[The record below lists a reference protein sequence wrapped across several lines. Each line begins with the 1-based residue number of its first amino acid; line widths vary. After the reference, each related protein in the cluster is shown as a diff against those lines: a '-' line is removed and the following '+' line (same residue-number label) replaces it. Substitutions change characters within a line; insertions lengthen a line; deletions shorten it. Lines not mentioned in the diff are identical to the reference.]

1 MVLYTCPRCGFS
13 NNIKTKIK
21 NHYNR
26 KIPCKAI
33 LKNVSIKNCLI
44 DLDKKTNKD
53 YKNILNNDNKIL
65 NSNKNYTCEICM
77 KIFNRKYNYDRHLL
91 SCKSLNVINDRKE
104 IDKDLII
111 KTKDIIIENLK
122 SQIDVLLKNQ
132 GSNNIHNNIT
142 YNTQIILNPF
152 GKEDTS
158 YITGNFVRKLIDNG
172 AVDSIIKLLE
182 HIHFN
187 PDHIENH
194 NIKIPNKKKPWA
206 EIYNGVNWELKDKNQ
221 TIVKMTDNAYSI
233 LNTHYLG
240 GNSYMNNVC
249 KLYDIKDE
257 TLHKRLNKDTEIMI
271 LNLGKK

>member
-44 DLDKKTNKD
+44 DLDKKTNKE

-111 KTKDIIIENLK
+111 KTKDIIIENTPL
-122 SQIDVLLKNQ
+122 
-132 GSNNIHNNIT
+132 
-142 YNTQIILNPF
+142 
-152 GKEDTS
+152 E
-158 YITGNFVRKLIDNG
+158 KL
-172 AVDSIIKLLE
+172 
-182 HIHFN
+182 FN
-187 PDHIENH
+187 
-194 NIKIPNKKKPWA
+194 
-206 EIYNGVNWELKDKNQ
+206 L
-221 TIVKMTDNAYSI
+221 S
-233 LNTHYLG
+233 
-240 GNSYMNNVC
+240 
-249 KLYDIKDE
+249 
-257 TLHKRLNKDTEIMI
+257 
-271 LNLGKK
+271 